1 MIFSNGVKFK
11 KIFNS
16 SYFLIEDPIYII
28 NCTVQK
34 VAFGAYLIYNI
45 L

>member
-1 MIFSNGVKFK
+1 MIFGNGVKFK

-16 SYFLIEDPIYII
+16 SYFLIEDPIYIV
-28 NCTVQK
+28 NCIVRK
-34 VAFGAYLIYNI
+34 MAFGAYPMHNI